1 MKKYDFES
9 INKFMFYAL
18 IVLILALTVWIY
30 VESPGKGYFNSLGKN
45 DVWFG
50 EGWYYDDTA
59 SEDASK
65 SSGNSLA
72 VSVVSKHYLRLQI
85 QEDTVRITKVL
96 DFTPSNEEYFCF
108 RVKAPKV
115 KVYVNGKIWY
125 ESAYREPYNTYAAE
139 MYVLHQVSTRGMQEG
154 DYVSIEL
161 SEVSQNNSIVLQ
173 YPAIGDR
180 YALVLYILGKSKDS
194 LFICFAAIFLIM
206 FNLVTSISFLLTEK
220 AQDIKTLQWLDAFM
234 VLAVIYLCTD
244 CGCVEIFIENASII
258 NWLNSL
264 SLLML
269 PIPFVFFAQHA
280 FFPNYMRYNV
290 LAIVNYLLVVVNVIS
305 YIFFA
310 YNMTNFYMFVHI
322 LIGIDTLVC
331 ILSFWQEKMTP
342 SWEILTGF
350 GAIVVTAAASILAYW
365 KCVLHPASVLF
376 GYGFLAFSLCMLI
389 WIVRSR
395 YELNSMR
402 EQVTHVIMQR
412 DKKAAEEAN
421 EQKSRFLSHM
431 SHEIRTP
438 LNAIIGMNELIMR
451 DTDNDEIRKYA
462 NNIQRAGRT
471 LLALVNDVL
480 DFSKIET
487 GKMTIIESEY
497 SLSTILNDVVLM
509 IKKRADDKGLELR
522 IDIDSSLP
530 DLLRGDEIRIK
541 QVMLNLM
548 TNAVKYTPKG
558 WLELAVR
565 KKEPVGFIDE
575 KNIMLEIRVSDSG
588 MGIKKEELSKLF
600 IEFERLDQQKNKSIE
615 GSGLGLSITSRLVG
629 LMNGSISVESEYGKG
644 SSFIVC
650 IPQKV
655 VSFTPIGDYKKRFGF
670 WGSSED
676 IKEEENPEPAIYP
689 GKSVF
694 VVDDNEMNLE
704 VIASILEMLE
714 IHVERAGGGQAAID
728 CLNKAAYDLI
738 LTDDMMPEIGGT
750 DLMLY
755 LHEHTESV
763 SHNTPIVVLT
773 ANAVAG
779 AREDYIKKG
788 FDDYMSKPIDIDVLQ
803 KILMK
808 YLN

>member
-1 MKKYDFES
+1 MKKYDFEF
-9 INKFMFYAL
+9 INKFIFYVF
-18 IVLILALTVWIY
+18 IFLILAVTVWIY
-30 VESPGKGYFNSLGKN
+30 VESPSRGYFSSLGKN

-50 EGWYYDDTA
+50 EDWYY
-59 SEDASK
+59 
-65 SSGNSLA
+65 
-72 VSVVSKHYLRLQI
+72 
-85 QEDTVRITKVL
+85 EDTVLSSKELLAVPAVSTHYLKLQAQQDIVRIIKVL
-96 DFTPSNEEYFCF
+96 DFTPSNEEYLCF

-115 KVYVNGKIWY
+115 RVYVNGKMWY
-125 ESAYREPYNTYAAE
+125 ESVYREPYNTYAAE
-139 MYVLHQVSTRGMQEG
+139 MYVLHQVSTKGMQEG
-154 DYVSIEL
+154 DHVTIEL
-161 SEVSQNNSIVLQ
+161 SEVPQNKAVILQ
-173 YPAIGDR
+173 YLAVGDR
-180 YALVLYILGKSKDS
+180 YALSLYIMRKSKDS
-194 LFICFAAIFLIM
+194 LFICLAAIFLIM
-206 FNLVTSISFLLTEK
+206 FNLVTSFSFWLTGK
-220 AQDIKTLQWLDAFM
+220 SQDIKTLRWLDAFM

-244 CGCVEIFIENASII
+244 CGCMEMFIENASII

-269 PIPFVFFAQHA
+269 PIPFVLFAQHA
-280 FFPNYMRYNV
+280 FFPNYMQYNV
-290 LAIVNYLLVVVNVIS
+290 LAIVNYLLVAISVIC
-305 YIFFA
+305 YVFFA
-310 YNMTNFYMFVHI
+310 YNMTNFYMPIHV
-322 LIGIDTLVC
+322 LIGIDTLAC

-342 SWEILTGF
+342 SREIFIGF
-350 GAIVVTAAASILAYW
+350 GAIVVTAAASILGYW
-365 KCVLHPASVLF
+365 KSVIYPASIIF
-376 GYGFLAFSLCMLI
+376 GYGFLTFSLCMLI
-389 WIVRSR
+389 WIVRNR

-402 EQVTHVIMQR
+402 EEVTHVIMQR
-412 DKKAAEEAN
+412 DKRAAEEAS

-451 DTDNDEIRKYA
+451 DTDNEEIRKYA

-487 GKMTIIESEY
+487 GKMSIIESEY

-509 IKKRADDKGLELR
+509 IKGRAEEKGLELR
-522 IDIDSSLP
+522 IDIDNSLP

-548 TNAVKYTPKG
+548 TNAVKYTPQG

-565 KKEPVGFIDE
+565 KKETVEFIDGE
-575 KNIMLEIRVSDSG
+575 NIILEIRVSDSG
-588 MGIKKEELSKLF
+588 MGIKEEELSKLF
-600 IEFERLDQQKNKSIE
+600 VEFERLDQQKNKSIE

-629 LMNGSISVESEYGKG
+629 LMDGTISVESEYDKG

-650 IPQKV
+650 IPQRV
-655 VSFTPIGDYKKRFGF
+655 VSSMPIGDYKKRFGL
-670 WGSSED
+670 WDG
-676 IKEEENPEPAIYP
+676 KEEKKGEDNSTGPVLYP
-689 GKSVF
+689 SKSIF

-714 IHVERAGGGQAAID
+714 IHVERASSGQAAID

-738 LTDDMMPEIGGT
+738 LTDDMMPEISGT

-755 LHEHTESV
+755 LHEHAESV

-779 AREDYIKKG
+779 AREEYIKKG